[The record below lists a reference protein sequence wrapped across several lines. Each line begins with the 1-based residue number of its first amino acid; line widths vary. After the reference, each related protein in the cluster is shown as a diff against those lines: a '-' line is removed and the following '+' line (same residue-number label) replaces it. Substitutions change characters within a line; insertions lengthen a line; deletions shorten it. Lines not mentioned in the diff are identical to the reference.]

1 MKSALFCTLAFLA
14 VLVYVTSASSNP
26 TISQSTLK
34 KIFDNAKPYSDL
46 SSAFY
51 SVKGLEL
58 IGEKLPA
65 NSLNEICT
73 FAKTKIDK
81 TNLESIYYA
90 TSLAAL
96 VPNCALTPS
105 DFQTTLNNGASSK
118 NVADLYFYTLV
129 AQNLKQALDSKVIKQ
144 SVIDGL
150 KSDSSIV
157 NQAYSLHIA
166 TLLTAEHQK
175 TFYDTIEDIVD
186 QADEV
191 DKKFLQYE
199 GGVGTTSLVLEGIFA
214 LSEKSSKLPAK
225 FDQARLAKFV
235 NYLTSKRFP
244 TNVKSAY
251 HLLRASQK
259 LANNQLSV
267 PLILNRLSQVS
278 VSAAQP
284 NLLISITNILGLP
297 TKNDMVV
304 VAESSKSQSGA
315 VLVAGKFIFNQV

>member
-1 MKSALFCTLAFLA
+1 
-14 VLVYVTSASSNP
+14 
-26 TISQSTLK
+26 
-34 KIFDNAKPYSDL
+34 
-46 SSAFY
+46 
-51 SVKGLEL
+51 
-58 IGEKLPA
+58 
-65 NSLNEICT
+65 
-73 FAKTKIDK
+73 
-81 TNLESIYYA
+81 
-90 TSLAAL
+90 
-96 VPNCALTPS
+96 
-105 DFQTTLNNGASSK
+105 
-118 NVADLYFYTLV
+118 
-129 AQNLKQALDSKVIKQ
+129 
-144 SVIDGL
+144 
-150 KSDSSIV
+150 
-157 NQAYSLHIA
+157 
-166 TLLTAEHQK
+166 
-175 TFYDTIEDIVD
+175 
-186 QADEV
+186 
-191 DKKFLQYE
+191 
-199 GGVGTTSLVLEGIFA
+199 VLEGIFA

-315 VLVAGKFIFNQV
+315 VLVAGKMQFQSKSSDGTTFELKVIDKEQKPADYYEITVSAAPKAGADKRFFLVEKSVNVKITTVADVADILIGVADRDQSAPKLSK